1 MVKQN
6 SCPCDAQL
14 LLTTYFAGSHKYM
27 KLNTKV
33 VECRWDEDHGVWNI
47 TLENQATKGRWK
59 DWAHVL
65 INGTGIL
72 NSWKWPEIEGLHD
85 FKGGLMHSANWDHS
99 VDFDNKVVGVIG
111 TGSTSV
117 QIVPQLQK
125 TVKSLQV
132 YMRSPTWISPP
143 FGAGALVNDL
153 QKGARFKPYIN
164 IIY

>member
-1 MVKQN
+1 
-6 SCPCDAQL
+6 
-14 LLTTYFAGSHKYM
+14 M

-33 VECRWDEDHGVWNI
+33 VECRWDEEHGVWNI

-125 TVKSLQV
+125 TVKNLQV

-153 QKGARFKPYIN
+153 QKGTCLHQLSTFVN
-164 IIY
+164 